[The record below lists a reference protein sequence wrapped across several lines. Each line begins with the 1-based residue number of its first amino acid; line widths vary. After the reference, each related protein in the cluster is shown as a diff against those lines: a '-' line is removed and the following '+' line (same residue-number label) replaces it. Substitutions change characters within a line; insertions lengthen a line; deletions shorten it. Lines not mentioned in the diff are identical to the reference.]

1 MKASLKYY
9 QICDEDDNDNP
20 LMGVVILR
28 LVQFRNAW
36 GSSTVRPCT
45 TSNTCSTLIIPR
57 YQPLVHL
64 GHRHHHHNFHW
75 YDKFV
80 NEKPKIEFQEIT
92 PSQHQKRVG
101 AHKYQRARDTGWY
114 GTWWN
119 WVSIW
124 QYWLVLGGT
133 GIFIISIGLLCLYLY
148 IEKSG
153 ALVRCYRSLTY
164 WQIDNR
170 I

>member
-1 MKASLKYY
+1 
-9 QICDEDDNDNP
+9 
-20 LMGVVILR
+20 MGVVILR

-101 AHKYQRARDTGWY
+101 AHNYQRARDTGWY

-119 WVSIW
+119 WVSLW

-133 GIFIISIGLLCLYLY
+133 GVFIISWNCLVWVVQGQYR
-148 IEKSG
+148 
-153 ALVRCYRSLTY
+153 ALMPLPIYWKKWSFGQMLPITDILTDR
-164 WQIDNR
+164 Q
-170 I
+170 